1 MTKIF
6 AYDLD
11 GTLFT
16 NANLMHPQT
25 PQALAQVQKSG
36 HYNVISTGRSLG
48 NVLNAL
54 GENITLF
61 KHIIASNGAV
71 VYTPETKEIKILGKV
86 EIDAFDSLYQTALN
100 SDYIMRVDTVHESV
114 SFLTPGQTPTWLK
127 EQNIMDITKFNF
139 LEPDVFSTYAH
150 NHKDNIVQL
159 ALRGS
164 TDNILNEYTHFSK
177 VLGNKYEVKY
187 TNKVYLD
194 INAKNVNKWT
204 GLSYVCSLANVKSE
218 NVIAFGDSGND
229 VEMLSHAG
237 IGIAMGNATQE
248 AKDAADLI
256 IGENT
261 TNAIAITLDEMIQ

>member
-16 NANLMHPQT
+16 SANSMHPQT
-25 PQALAQVQKSG
+25 QQALGFVQQSG
-36 HYNVISTGRSLG
+36 NYNVISTGRSLG
-48 NVLNAL
+48 NILNAL
-54 GENITLF
+54 GENIKLF
-61 KHIIASNGAV
+61 EYVVASNGAV
-71 VYTPETKEIKILGKV
+71 VYTPQSTEAKILGKV

-100 SDYIMRVDTVHESV
+100 NDYIMRIDTTDESV

-139 LEPDVFSTYAH
+139 LSPEDFSAYAY

-194 INAKNVNKWT
+194 INAKNINKWT
-204 GLSYVCSLANVKSE
+204 GLSYVCSLANVRSE

-229 VEMLSHAG
+229 VEMITHAG

-261 TNAIAITLDEMIQ
+261 TNAIAITIKEMN